1 MEEERKIVW
10 NSAPF
15 EAICEAL
22 KRISGESIQ
31 GAETVE
37 VGIDKKL
44 QQARINP
51 FRFPPD
57 KFKIGNTGNFRCIV
71 SHSYRI
77 TYKVNE
83 NEIRVLRIRHVKQKP
98 KSF

>member
-37 VGIDKKL
+37 VCIDKKL

-57 KFKIGNTGNFRCIV
+57 KFKIGNTAT
-71 SHSYRI
+71 SD
-77 TYKVNE
+77 
-83 NEIRVLRIRHVKQKP
+83 VLFHIAIGSRTRLAKTKYE
-98 KSF
+98 FLE